1 MGLFSKLRSKDKE
14 GGAVAS
20 PRSKRKANP
29 HTNGVV
35 VPAPPP
41 KPRWEGD
48 AWTRKEVEPDEIQ
61 ELLRGCTNELKSRAL
76 DMPFLLLP
84 FRPASDPSAART
96 FIRNFFSMERGT
108 ELKGERLEQ
117 ELMLTEPMV
126 CTIPEQSNPAPTT
139 RREARLVLGA
149 KSRHI
154 RPFEPS
160 HCLDFG
166 REHGMLT
173 GPFAKSKTCFRSR
186 RLLLALRSVSY
197 PLVLP
202 TLCDSKKEC

>member
-14 GGAVAS
+14 GSGVAS
-20 PRSKRKANP
+20 PRSKKKANH
-29 HTNGVV
+29 HTNGVL

-41 KPRWEGD
+41 KPLWEGD
-48 AWTRKEVEPDEIQ
+48 AWTRKEVEPEEIQ

-96 FIRNFFSMERGT
+96 FIRNFFSMERGI

-126 CTIPEQSNPAPTT
+126 GTIPAQSFQLPTT
-139 RREARLVLGA
+139 
-149 KSRHI
+149 
-154 RPFEPS
+154 
-160 HCLDFG
+160 
-166 REHGMLT
+166 
-173 GPFAKSKTCFRSR
+173 
-186 RLLLALRSVSY
+186 
-197 PLVLP
+197 
-202 TLCDSKKEC
+202 

>member
-14 GGAVAS
+14 GSGVAS
-20 PRSKRKANP
+20 PRSKKKANP
-29 HTNGVV
+29 HTNGVL

-41 KPRWEGD
+41 KPLWEGD
-48 AWTRKEVEPDEIQ
+48 AWTRKEVEPEEIQ

-96 FIRNFFSMERGT
+96 FIRNFFSMERGI

-126 CTIPEQSNPAPTT
+126 CTVPAQSFQLSTT
-139 RREARLVLGA
+139 
-149 KSRHI
+149 
-154 RPFEPS
+154 
-160 HCLDFG
+160 
-166 REHGMLT
+166 
-173 GPFAKSKTCFRSR
+173 
-186 RLLLALRSVSY
+186 
-197 PLVLP
+197 
-202 TLCDSKKEC
+202 

>member
-1 MGLFSKLRSKDKE
+1 MGFFSKLRSKDKD
-14 GGAVAS
+14 GGGLTT
-20 PRSKRKANP
+20 PRSKKKANA

-35 VPAPPP
+35 IPVPPP

-48 AWTRKEVEPDEIQ
+48 AWTRKEVEPEEIQ

-96 FIRNFFSMERGT
+96 FIRNFFSMERGI

-126 CTIPEQSNPAPTT
+126 CNISEQLVPISERALCHGCKISFRSN
-139 RREARLVLGA
+139 RLSKLIWDVFMLGF
-149 KSRHI
+149 S
-154 RPFEPS
+154 
-160 HCLDFG
+160 CLK
-166 REHGMLT
+166 GMLT
-173 GPFAKSKTCFRSR
+173 RT
-186 RLLLALRSVSY
+186 
-197 PLVLP
+197 
-202 TLCDSKKEC
+202 